1 MIPAF
6 SFILYK
12 NLKPMPNNKRPVSLF
27 KGQNKGVN
35 SPKSGIQNVAMSPYN
50 IHDGVTPT
58 YVSKLSAKCST
69 DNIKTASSAANV
81 EEAVWFLMR
90 AAYGQEKKA
99 KDFLEAKGIEVFLP
113 MQEKCIVQNG
123 KRKNKQV
130 SLIPNFLFV
139 KSTEAEMKKYVG
151 KGELGFFHHYYV
163 PYRDE
168 AGRMVGRKGI
178 KPLVIPA
185 KQMNFFIKWNAVEE
199 EDKLFVP
206 DAKFKFTKDDKVKIV
221 RGKFVGFEGKVCRI
235 KGQTRVGLI
244 IEGVG
249 TIFTTYIPKDYLEKC
264 ANY

>member
-1 MIPAF
+1 
-6 SFILYK
+6 
-12 NLKPMPNNKRPVSLF
+12 MPNNKRPVSLF

-35 SPKSGIQNVAMSPYN
+35 SPKSGMQNVAMSPYK
-50 IHDGVTPT
+50 IHNGVTPT

-113 MQEKCIVQNG
+113 VQDKCIVQNG

-151 KGELGFFHHYYV
+151 KGKLGFFHHYYV
-163 PYRDE
+163 PYRDD
-168 AGRMVGRKGI
+168 RKNGWQERHQTLGDTS
-178 KPLVIPA
+178 KA
-185 KQMNFFIKWNAVEE
+185 NEFF
-199 EDKLFVP
+199 
-206 DAKFKFTKDDKVKIV
+206 
-221 RGKFVGFEGKVCRI
+221 
-235 KGQTRVGLI
+235 
-244 IEGVG
+244 
-249 TIFTTYIPKDYLEKC
+249 Y
-264 ANY
+264 

>member
-1 MIPAF
+1 
-6 SFILYK
+6 
-12 NLKPMPNNKRPVSLF
+12 MPNNKRPVSLF

-35 SPKSGIQNVAMSPYN
+35 SPKSGKQNVAMSPYN
-50 IHDGVTPT
+50 IHNGVTPT

-139 KSTEAEMKKYVG
+139 KSTEAEMKNMWARVNSVSFIIIMYLIGMKQEEWLAG
-151 KGELGFFHHYYV
+151 KASN
-163 PYRDE
+163 P
-168 AGRMVGRKGI
+168 
-178 KPLVIPA
+178 
-185 KQMNFFIKWNAVEE
+185 W
-199 EDKLFVP
+199 
-206 DAKFKFTKDDKVKIV
+206 
-221 RGKFVGFEGKVCRI
+221 
-235 KGQTRVGLI
+235 
-244 IEGVG
+244 
-249 TIFTTYIPKDYLEKC
+249 
-264 ANY
+264 